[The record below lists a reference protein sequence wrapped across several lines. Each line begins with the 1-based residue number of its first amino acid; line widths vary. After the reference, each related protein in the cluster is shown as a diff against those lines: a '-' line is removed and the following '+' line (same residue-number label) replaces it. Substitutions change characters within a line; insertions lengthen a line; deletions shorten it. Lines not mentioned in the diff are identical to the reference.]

1 MKTSDTIH
9 LDNNAE
15 SDNLI
20 HTESN
25 NLIHTKNNNLINN
38 EDDNL
43 INVESDNLIHSKS
56 NNLIH
61 AESDNLIHT
70 ESNNLINNENDNL
83 INNEDDNLINVES
96 DNLIHI
102 ESNSNSND
110 KLSSD
115 EINAS
120 QEKVKWYKSLPFWVC
135 VLTVLLGGVEGV
147 LIYFGVSFEINILV
161 ESISILLCIL
171 VYIGVLNRG
180 KYSKDNLK
188 DEIKDDLSKELNKKN
203 KLHKDK

>member
-1 MKTSDTIH
+1 MKTSDTLH
-9 LDNNAE
+9 LDNNSERDNLINAESNNLINPESDNLINTESDNLINAESDNLINAE

-20 HTESN
+20 HTESDN
-25 NLIHTKNNNLINN
+25 N
-38 EDDNL
+38 
-43 INVESDNLIHSKS
+43 V
-56 NNLIH
+56 
-61 AESDNLIHT
+61 
-70 ESNNLINNENDNL
+70 
-83 INNEDDNLINVES
+83 
-96 DNLIHI
+96 
-102 ESNSNSND
+102 ND

-120 QEKVKWYKSLPFWVC
+120 QENVKWYKSLPFWVC

-161 ESISILLCIL
+161 ESISILLCFL

>member
-1 MKTSDTIH
+1 MKTSDTLH

-15 SDNLI
+15 IDNLI

-25 NLIHTKNNNLINN
+25 NLIINESDNLINN
-38 EDDNL
+38 ESDNL
-43 INVESDNLIHSKS
+43 INNESDNLIHSKS

-61 AESDNLIHT
+61 T
-70 ESNNLINNENDNL
+70 KSNNLINTENDNL
-83 INNEDDNLINVES
+83 INTENDNLIITES
-96 DNLIHI
+96 DNLIYI
-102 ESNSNSND
+102 ESNSND

-115 EINAS
+115 EITAS

-161 ESISILLCIL
+161 ESISILLCFL